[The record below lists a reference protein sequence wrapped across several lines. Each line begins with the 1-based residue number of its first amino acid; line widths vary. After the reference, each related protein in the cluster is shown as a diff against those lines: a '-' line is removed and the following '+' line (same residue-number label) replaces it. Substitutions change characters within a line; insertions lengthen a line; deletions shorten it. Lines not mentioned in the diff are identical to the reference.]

1 MSEKESSIETLRE
14 QAPPSVSRDIGI
26 TVLFLLFAVVFLVLS
41 EQFAGNR
48 ISQYDPGSSLWPRAA
63 LLVIVAAGLLNL
75 LLLYKRAQ
83 KSGESVIPSFSSEV
97 RTLTRKQREYILAIA
112 LSVVFFLSQNYIGFF
127 VSAPVFLF
135 AFSYAIGY
143 RNLLKLTVFSLVT
156 GLVVF
161 FLFRNVVNIALP
173 YGTGPFREISI
184 WAANLF

>member
-1 MSEKESSIETLRE
+1 MSEDESGIETLRE
-14 QAPPSVSRDIGI
+14 QTPPSVSRDIGI
-26 TVLFLLFAVVFLVLS
+26 TVLFLLFAAAFLVLS

-63 LLVIVAAGLLNL
+63 LLVIIAAGLLNL
-75 LLLYKRAQ
+75 VLLYKRAQ

-97 RTLTRKQREYILAIA
+97 MTLTRKQREYILAIA
-112 LSVVFFLSQNYIGFF
+112 LSVLFFLSQDYIGFF

-143 RNLLKLTVFSLVT
+143 RNLVKLTVFSLVT

>member
-1 MSEKESSIETLRE
+1 MSDEGSGIETLRE

-26 TVLFLLFAVVFLVLS
+26 TVLFLVFAVAFLVLS

-48 ISQYDPGSSLWPRAA
+48 ISQYDPGATIWPRAA
-63 LLVIVAAGLLNL
+63 LIVILVAGLLNIF
-75 LLLYKRAQ
+75 LLYRRARKR
-83 KSGESVIPSFSSEV
+83 GESVVPSLSSEV
-97 RTLTRKQREYILAIA
+97 TTLSKKQRQYLLAIA
-112 LSVVFFLSQNYIGFF
+112 LSVAFFFSQDYVGFF
-127 VSAPVFLF
+127 VSAPIFLF

-143 RNLLKLTVFSLVT
+143 RDMVKLTVFSLVT

-173 YGTGPFREISI
+173 YGSGPFREISI

>member
-1 MSEKESSIETLRE
+1 VSDEESGIETLRE

-26 TVLFLLFAVVFLVLS
+26 TVVFLLFAAAFLVLS

-48 ISQYDPGSSLWPRAA
+48 ISQYDPGATIWPRAA

-75 LLLYKRAQ
+75 ALLYKRAQ
-83 KSGESVIPSFSSEV
+83 KRSEPVVPSFSSEV
-97 RTLTRKQREYILAIA
+97 MTLSEKQREYLLAIA
-112 LSVVFFLSQNYIGFF
+112 LSVVFFLSQDYVGFF

-143 RNLLKLTVFSLVT
+143 RDMVKLTVFSLVT
-156 GLVVF
+156 GLIVF

>member
-1 MSEKESSIETLRE
+1 MSDEERTVETLRE
-14 QAPPSVSRDIGI
+14 QTPPSVARDIGI
-26 TVLFLLFAVVFLVLS
+26 TVVFLLFAATFLVLS

-75 LLLYKRAQ
+75 VLLYQRA
-83 KSGESVIPSFSSEV
+83 KTNDESVLPAFSSEV
-97 RTLTRKQREYILAIA
+97 MTLTGKQRQYVLAITI
-112 LSVVFFLSQNYIGFF
+112 SVVFFLSQDYVGFF
-127 VSAPVFLF
+127 VSAPIFLF
-135 AFSYAIGY
+135 VFSYAIGY
-143 RNLLKLTVFSLVT
+143 RNLVKLTVFSIVT
-156 GLVVF
+156 GLIVF

>member
-1 MSEKESSIETLRE
+1 MSEEESGIETLRE

-26 TVLFLLFAVVFLVLS
+26 TVLFLLFAAVFLVLS

-75 LLLYKRAQ
+75 VLLYKRAR
-83 KSGESVIPSFSSEV
+83 KRGESVVPSLSSEV
-97 RTLTRKQREYILAIA
+97 MTLTGKQRQYILAIA
-112 LSVVFFLSQNYIGFF
+112 LSVAFFLSQDYIGFF

-143 RNLLKLTVFSLVT
+143 RDLVKLTVFSLVT

>member
-1 MSEKESSIETLRE
+1 MSEEESGVETLRE

-26 TVLFLLFAVVFLVLS
+26 SVLFILFAVAFLVIS

-48 ISQYDPGSSLWPRAA
+48 ISQNDPGATIWPRAA
-63 LLVIVAAGLLNL
+63 LLIIVVAGVLNL
-75 LLLYKRAQ
+75 VLLYKRAR
-83 KSGESVIPSFSSEV
+83 KNDESIIPSFEESPLSLSE
-97 RTLTRKQREYILAIA
+97 KQREYVLAIA
-112 LSVVFFLSQNYIGFF
+112 LSVVFFLSQDYVGFF
-127 VSAPVFLF
+127 VSAPIFLF

-143 RNLLKLTVFSLVT
+143 RDLVKLTVFSLVT

>member
-1 MSEKESSIETLRE
+1 VRVV
-14 QAPPSVSRDIGI
+14 PS
-26 TVLFLLFAVVFLVLS
+26 L
-41 EQFAGNR
+41 
-48 ISQYDPGSSLWPRAA
+48 
-63 LLVIVAAGLLNL
+63 
-75 LLLYKRAQ
+75 
-83 KSGESVIPSFSSEV
+83 SSEV
-97 RTLTRKQREYILAIA
+97 MTLTGKQRQYILAIA
-112 LSVVFFLSQNYIGFF
+112 LSVAFFFSQDYIGFF

-143 RNLLKLTVFSLVT
+143 RDLVKLTVFSLVT

>member
-1 MSEKESSIETLRE
+1 MSDDGSGIETLRE
-14 QAPPSVSRDIGI
+14 QTPPSVSRDIGI
-26 TVLFLLFAVVFLVLS
+26 TVLFILFAAVFLVLS

-48 ISQYDPGSSLWPRAA
+48 ISQYDPGASLWPRAA
-63 LLVIVAAGLLNL
+63 LLIIIAAGLLNFV
-75 LLLYKRAQ
+75 LLYKRAQ
-83 KSGESVIPSFSSEV
+83 KQGESMIPSLSSEV
-97 RTLTRKQREYILAIA
+97 MTLSGKQREYVLAIA
-112 LSVVFFLSQNYIGFF
+112 LSVLFFLSQDYVGFF
-127 VSAPVFLF
+127 VSAPIFLF

-143 RNLLKLTVFSLVT
+143 RDLVRLTVFSLVT